1 MSKQEGDLEKFL
13 KNVDEIST
21 LVEELNSSSEC
32 CQRKAIENADR
43 LIASWK
49 QEEPCRT
56 RLNRTVI
63 NTKTSQQATP
73 PTDLKNDSEISSE
86 DFMRILE
93 KDAEDRAERRKKNEE
108 LAYELKAKGNEAFAR
123 GDYEAAVLH
132 YTEGLQ
138 KLRDMP
144 ALYTNRAQAYI
155 KLQKFK
161 EAISDCDWALR
172 CDEKCVKALIHMGRA
187 HQALKNY
194 TEARGCYQ
202 RILDIEPGRAALVK
216 QYLTQVDLEEKKEVQ
231 EKRSRDEFEMG
242 KEEALTV
249 HLLLEKLKK
258 PEQMIMYYCGGLELL
273 SQAITDCTGQTLF
286 RLNDGFGV
294 ISGNDA
300 VKRCLCQSSAAALSE
315 ELCVSVLKLW
325 SAVCRANEENQRLLL
340 QGSLERECVVQL
352 LASGGAGV
360 RSQCLEL
367 LCVFTQDQHG
377 RRLLIG
383 LPDLHVLVKSLMKC
397 LCDED
402 PSAER
407 ALSVLGALAA
417 EERFRALL
425 REDFAALFVPP
436 FVRYLRN
443 ITSAN
448 HSLLPLLISVLFS
461 MASDSFICGEIAQ
474 CKGCWEAFLI
484 AMERCSHGEYRDV
497 LGALLGLLIK
507 LSARPF
513 PPVQDYAV
521 PISCRCLALLNH
533 PDGHIITRS
542 TGVLSMVLPQSQDAT
557 QDAVKGGIVKKIL
570 KLLKGSGQT
579 TTRYCIKTLAVC
591 TATSQQAREE
601 LVNLDK
607 GLRTLRRLVGGAGE
621 VEAGN
626 AALCLGHCLD
636 VPGVAAALL
645 GTDVVLLLLRHAAGD
660 AGSAGNAGNGRKS
673 GSAQQNAAI
682 ALGKLCEAEPRHMVK
697 LRELHGLEILH
708 SCLKQTA

>member
-216 QYLTQVDLEEKKEVQ
+216 QYLTQVDLEEKKELQ

-300 VKRCLCQSSAAALSE
+300 VRRCLCQSSAAALSE

-340 QGSLERECVVQL
+340 QGSLEQECVVQL

-436 FVRYLRN
+436 FVRYL
-443 ITSAN
+443 
-448 HSLLPLLISVLFS
+448 
-461 MASDSFICGEIAQ
+461 
-474 CKGCWEAFLI
+474 
-484 AMERCSHGEYRDV
+484 ERCSHREYRDV

-507 LSARPF
+507 LSARPV

>member
-231 EKRSRDEFEMG
+231 EKRSRDEFEKG

-300 VKRCLCQSSAAALSE
+300 VRRCLCRSSAAALSE

-340 QGSLERECVVQL
+340 QGSLEQECVVQL

-417 EERFRALL
+417 EERFRTLL

-436 FVRYLRN
+436 FVRYL
-443 ITSAN
+443 
-448 HSLLPLLISVLFS
+448 
-461 MASDSFICGEIAQ
+461 
-474 CKGCWEAFLI
+474 
-484 AMERCSHGEYRDV
+484 ERCSHGEYRDV

-708 SCLKQTA
+708 SCLQRTA